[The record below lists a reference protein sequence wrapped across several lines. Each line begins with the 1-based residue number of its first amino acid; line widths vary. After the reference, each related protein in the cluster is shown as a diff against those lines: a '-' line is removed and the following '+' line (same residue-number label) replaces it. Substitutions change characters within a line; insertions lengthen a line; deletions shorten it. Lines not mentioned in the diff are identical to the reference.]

1 MDHEHTKKK
10 DHIFTDCS
18 ETGDWIWILWITIHH
33 ANRYAMP
40 HFLQEKVSWLKCF
53 YKIKVKKKKSADK
66 KKKKMTLEELEAETK
81 GVLKGKDK
89 VSP

>member
-1 MDHEHTKKK
+1 
-10 DHIFTDCS
+10 
-18 ETGDWIWILWITIHH
+18 
-33 ANRYAMP
+33 MP